1 MTFEEAKKI
10 LEKEFAVI
18 NLHKSTEPFE
28 FDESGWIE
36 HEKPSVLEAFRVL
49 SKEGYY
55 IAISGHDYD
64 MRKKRLEKEYEK
76 NTKAPGPGEEQSKEG
91 NLKAATKMFGAQAR
105 EIMRLNAENAELR
118 ETIDKMKEGNPAI
131 KEALKES
138 AAQFNDALLDEQAK
152 KIKELTEEN
161 ENWKSWH
168 EMQNRQIALSNIAFR
183 NEKNR
188 LGKEIVRLNKVIYKK
203 NLKIE
208 EFRKESSRYLRGE
221 VKMFVENGG
230 LKKSLRKTESLL
242 HDISEANSRNL
253 DTCFKNEELI
263 DELKKKLAEKTK
275 LAKKYAKELS
285 DSSLGL
291 CKLEK
296 QLKDK
301 NAILSDVAE
310 ELRLSKI
317 REKNLTESCQKY
329 IKANEELK
337 EKLANKVVDKI
348 DAQALKSS
356 ESALAWKEKEIADLQ
371 EKLKSI
377 YKNRH
382 IERVY
387 KKKLVE
393 KDEVIDNLHKELK
406 AQKGLVNHISKKY
419 DGAKINLNLRMKECE
434 KLKEALDEA
443 NKHQQQAYR
452 SCTDKNNEI
461 RALKLQI
468 SALEKRGNGIDWKRN
483 ADAIKLYVNRAS
495 HERLWNPISQDI
507 CNEKELS
514 FIINHGGKRVKYALH
529 FDGTDIVYECSD
541 PDKKNNDLMVGAD
554 IAEEGGDNSG
564 VIVLF
569 GKDFIDV
576 IKKMK

>member
-1 MTFEEAKKI
+1 MTLEEAKKI
-10 LEKEFAVI
+10 LEKEGFKLGGPGKPGVVSEAFAEYEAPEICEAMQIVCSAGFQ
-18 NLHKSTEPFE
+18 LAMLAGV
-28 FDESGWIE
+28 FDE
-36 HEKPSVLEAFRVL
+36 R
-49 SKEGYY
+49 KE
-55 IAISGHDYD
+55 
-64 MRKKRLEKEYEK
+64 RLKKEYEE
-76 NTKAPGPGEEQSKEG
+76 NTKAPGSPLSAVEG
-91 NLKAATKMFGAQAR
+91 IKLKWKDNQNTS
-105 EIMRLNAENAELR
+105 E
-118 ETIDKMKEGNPAI
+118 NPAL
-131 KEALKES
+131 EES
-138 AAQFNDALLDEQAK
+138 ASQFNDALLDEQAK
-152 KIKELTEEN
+152 KIAELTKDKELMKKATLLRLDDFIEIYNLLTKESQ
-161 ENWKSWH
+161 KT
-168 EMQNRQIALSNIAFR
+168 
-183 NEKNR
+183 KR
-188 LGKEIVRLNKVIYKK
+188 LGKEIAKLNGI
-203 NLKIE
+203 I
-208 EFRKESSRYLRGE
+208 
-221 VKMFVENGG
+221 
-230 LKKSLRKTESLL
+230 
-242 HDISEANSRNL
+242 H
-253 DTCFKNEELI
+253 
-263 DELKKKLAEKTK
+263 
-275 LAKKYAKELS
+275 
-285 DSSLGL
+285 
-291 CKLEK
+291 
-296 QLKDK
+296 DK
-301 NAILSDVAE
+301 NAVLADVAE

-317 REKNLTESCQKY
+317 REKNLTGVSQKY
-329 IKANEELK
+329 MKENEELK

-356 ESALAWKEKEIADLQ
+356 ESALAWKEKVIAEKDMALAYNEKEIADLK

-495 HERLWNPISQDI
+495 HEHLWNPISQDI

-541 PDKKNNDLMVGAD
+541 PDKKNNDLMVGVD
-554 IAEEGGDNSG
+554 IAEEGADLSG
-564 VIVLF
+564 VIVLC
-569 GKDFIDV
+569 GKNLIDA